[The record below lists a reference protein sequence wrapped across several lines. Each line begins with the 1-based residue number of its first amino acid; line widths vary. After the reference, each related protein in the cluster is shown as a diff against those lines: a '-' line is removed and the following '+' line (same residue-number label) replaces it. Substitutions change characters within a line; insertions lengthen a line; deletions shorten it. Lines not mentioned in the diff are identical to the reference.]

1 MKEKFNLNSN
11 KKILQFASIAFDAS
25 AWEIYMGI
33 LLGAEVHVI
42 SKNLAMD
49 ICKLNTYIKRN
60 EINIT
65 LLPPFV
71 ANEIEIEDTE
81 LEVII
86 TGGSESNRSLASRVG
101 KKLNYVNAYGPTENS
116 ICTTMWKYEG
126 TINKSVPIGKA
137 VDNNKIYILDK
148 LNNILPI
155 GIAGELC
162 ISGDGLARGYLN
174 KNELTCQKFIDNPF
188 EAGTKMY
195 KTGDLARWLP
205 DGNIEYL
212 GRKDNQVKI
221 RGYRIELG
229 EIENKLL
236 ENNNIKEAVVLV
248 KENKRKYLC
257 AYIVSDKT
265 VEELDIKE
273 YLKKSYQSI

>member
-1 MKEKFNLNSN
+1 
-11 KKILQFASIAFDAS
+11 
-25 AWEIYMGI
+25 MGI